1 MACFTTF
8 VDGIAYLGR
17 VTFWLISKYAYRG
30 NVTVDGLSGVDLSDV
45 RPRNDELKSALYIL
59 RYATRYYGFTVVSY
73 NVRGD
78 KLPRDIR

>member
-45 RPRNDELKSALYIL
+45 RPRNDELKSALLYTSL
-59 RYATRYYGFTVVSY
+59 RDAVLRLYGRFV
-73 NVRGD
+73 
-78 KLPRDIR
+78 